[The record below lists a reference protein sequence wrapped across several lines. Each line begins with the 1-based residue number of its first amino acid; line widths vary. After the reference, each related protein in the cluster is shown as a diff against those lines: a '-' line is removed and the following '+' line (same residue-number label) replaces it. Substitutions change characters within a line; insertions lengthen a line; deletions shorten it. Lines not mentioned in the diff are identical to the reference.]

1 MKNTILLKK
10 PMVIVLWLSLLFSF
24 TTKDSSNLI
33 SGTISDEKNKPLS
46 NVEILNSSNNFICY
60 SNEQGNFSI
69 KGKINDELNF
79 MYSGKITKTV
89 KISKLTKNEIKFDT
103 LIADSFV
110 DVTVNPF
117 KNKIVGR
124 VTDNGIPL
132 PGAVVQIKGIKKGTT
147 TDDNGY
153 YGIDA
158 KIGSTLVFSFLG
170 FITQEVK
177 VLKKTL
183 DVNLKSDSKMIE
195 SVVITGTTGIKI
207 KNSVVTSS
215 YSTVAA
221 TEISSSKSES
231 VKALTGKVSGLAITP
246 SEAVKVDKII
256 VRGRESKSDDTAID
270 HEAVS
275 TNQKAGQL
283 TAGEVNDFSNW
294 DYWQGLTKEELS
306 QCKTHWQFAPT
317 FRYSLVLTN
326 QDGYAIQNEKVHLLD
341 DQKTIIWTAVT
352 DNTGRAELWYQPNDT
367 SVTVAKDVAIS
378 DSDFNV
384 IIVKAIEFHKGIN
397 TYQYKKACHPKN
409 KVNIAFMIDATG
421 SMQDEISYLQA
432 ELNDVIAKTKKSLPE
447 VDLKMGSVFYRDKG
461 DDYVVKNFDFT
472 DNSSDL
478 IRFMQHQ
485 KADQGGDFPEAV
497 IEGLENSIHHLS
509 WEEDATTK
517 LLFVLL
523 DAPPHY
529 DDEKV
534 KKLHELT
541 KLAAEKGIRIIT
553 IAASGID
560 KSTEY
565 LMRAIALETN
575 GTYLFIT
582 NHSGIGNDHIEPS
595 TKSYKVEML
604 NDLMLRVILQF
615 SETKPCILNDN
626 YPVNTKIEDEILNN
640 DTIKWSYFPNPT
652 NGFVT
657 IDLNKKANEIYVFD
671 TTGKLIFYKNDI
683 SKQYKIDLT
692 GLPNA
697 IYYLK
702 VVTNTT
708 VLFGKVIKTM

>member
-10 PMVIVLWLSLLFSF
+10 PMVIVLWLSLLLSF
-24 TTKDSSNLI
+24 TSKDTSSLI

-60 SNEQGNFSI
+60 SNDQGNFSI
-69 KGKINDELNF
+69 KGKLNDELNF
-79 MYSGKITKTV
+79 MHSDKRFKTV
-89 KISKLTKNEIKFDT
+89 KISKLTKNEIKFDSLVIST
-103 LIADSFV
+103 YDDKTINL
-110 DVTVNPF
+110 F
-117 KNKIVGR
+117 KNTIVGR
-124 VTDNGIPL
+124 VTENGTPL
-132 PGAVVQIKGIKKGTT
+132 PGATVQIKGMKKGTT
-147 TDDNGY
+147 TDVNGY

-158 KIGSTLVFSFLG
+158 KIGNILIFSYLG
-170 FITQEVK
+170 YITQEVK
-177 VLKKTL
+177 VLNKTL

-195 SVVITGTTGIKI
+195 SVAITGTTGSKRE
-207 KNSVVTSS
+207 KSSVTSS
-215 YSTVAA
+215 YSTVTA
-221 TEISSSKSES
+221 TEISSPKPES
-231 VKALTGKVSGLAITP
+231 IRALTGKVSGLSITS
-246 SEAVKVDKII
+246 SEEVKKDKIVIRGMATLSADKTI
-256 VRGRESKSDDTAID
+256 VKEPL
-270 HEAVS
+270 VS
-275 TNQKAGQL
+275 SQKAGQL

-294 DYWQGLTKEELS
+294 DYWQGLTQEELL
-306 QCKTHWQFAPT
+306 QWKNHWKFAPT

-341 DQKTIIWTAVT
+341 DKKAIVWTAVT
-352 DNTGRAELWYQPNDT
+352 DNTGRAELWYQPNDR
-367 SVTVAKDVAIS
+367 SVTVTKDVAIS
-378 DSDFNV
+378 DSDHNV
-384 IIVKAIEFHKGIN
+384 IIAKATEFHNGIN
-397 TYQYKKACHPKN
+397 TYQYTKSCNPKN

-421 SMQDEISYLQA
+421 SMLDEISYLQA
-432 ELNDVIAKTKKSLPE
+432 ELHDVIAKTKTSLPE
-447 VDLKMGSVFYRDKG
+447 VDLKMGSVFYRDQG

-509 WEEDATTK
+509 WEDDAATK
-517 LLFVLL
+517 LLFILL

-582 NHSGIGNDHIEPS
+582 NHSGIGNDHMEPS

-615 SETKPCILNDN
+615 SETKQCVLNDN

-640 DTIKWSYFPNPT
+640 EAIKWSFYPNPT
-652 NGFVT
+652 NGLVT

-708 VLFGKVIKTM
+708 SLFGKVIKTM

>member
-10 PMVIVLWLSLLFSF
+10 PMVIVLWLSLLLSF
-24 TTKDSSNLI
+24 TTKDTSNLI

-60 SNEQGNFSI
+60 SNEHGNFSI

-79 MYSGKITKTV
+79 IYSGKITKTV

-103 LIADSFV
+103 LVIHTYD
-110 DVTVNPF
+110 DKTVNPF
-117 KNKIVGR
+117 KNSIIGR
-124 VTDNGIPL
+124 VTENGSPL
-132 PGAVVQIKGIKKGTT
+132 PGVTVKIKGINKGTT
-147 TDDNGY
+147 TDINGY

-158 KIGSTLVFSFLG
+158 KNGNVLIFSYLG
-170 FITQEVK
+170 YITQEVK
-177 VLKKTL
+177 VLNKTL
-183 DVNLKSDSKMIE
+183 DVNLISDSKVIE
-195 SVVITGTTGIKI
+195 SVVITGALGVKRN
-207 KNSVVTSS
+207 KSSVTSS
-215 YSTVAA
+215 YSTVTA
-221 TEISSSKSES
+221 TEISSPKPEG
-231 VKALTGKVSGLAITP
+231 VKALVGKVSGLSITS
-246 SEAVKVDKII
+246 SEEVKKDKI
-256 VRGRESKSDDTAID
+256 VLRGMATLSADKTSVTEPVISS
-270 HEAVS
+270 
-275 TNQKAGQL
+275 QKAGQL

-294 DYWQGLTKEELS
+294 DYWQGLTKDELL
-306 QCKTHWQFAPT
+306 QWKNHWKFAPT
-317 FRYSLVLTN
+317 YRYSVVLTN
-326 QDGYAIQNEKVHLLD
+326 QDGFAIQNEKVHLLD
-341 DQKTIIWTAVT
+341 DKNTIIWTAMT
-352 DNTGRAELWYQPNDT
+352 DNTGRAELWYHPND
-367 SVTVAKDVAIS
+367 STVAVAENVSIS
-378 DSDFNV
+378 DSNNKV
-384 IIVKAIEFHKGIN
+384 IITKAKEFHNGIN
-397 TYQYKKACHPKN
+397 TYQYTKACNPKN

-432 ELNDVIAKTKKSLPE
+432 ELQDVIAKTKTSLPE
-447 VDLKMGSVFYRDKG
+447 VDLKMGSVFYRDQG

-472 DNSSDL
+472 SETSDL
-478 IRFMQHQ
+478 MQFIQ
-485 KADQGGDFPEAV
+485 NQNANQGGDFPEAV
-497 IEGLENSIHHLS
+497 LEGLESSINQLS

-534 KKLHELT
+534 KKLQELT

-615 SETKPCILNDN
+615 SETKLCVSNDN
-626 YPVNTKIEDEILNN
+626 YPKNTKIEDEIINSEK
-640 DTIKWSYFPNPT
+640 IKWSFYPNPT
-652 NGFVT
+652 NGLVT
-657 IDLNKKANEIYVFD
+657 IDLDRKANEIYVFD
-671 TTGKLIFYKNDI
+671 TTGKIIFYKKDT
-683 SKQYKIDLT
+683 SKQYNFDLS

-702 VVTNTT
+702 VVTSTT
-708 VLFGKVIKTM
+708 SLFGKVIKTM

>member
-10 PMVIVLWLSLLFSF
+10 PMVIVLWLSLLLSF
-24 TTKDSSNLI
+24 TTKDTSNLI

-60 SNEQGNFSI
+60 SNEHGNFSI

-79 MYSGKITKTV
+79 IYSGKITKTV

-103 LIADSFV
+103 LVIHTYD
-110 DVTVNPF
+110 DKTVNPF
-117 KNKIVGR
+117 KNSIIGR
-124 VTDNGIPL
+124 VTENGSPL
-132 PGAVVQIKGIKKGTT
+132 PGVTVKIKGINKGTT
-147 TDDNGY
+147 TDINGY

-158 KIGSTLVFSFLG
+158 KNGNVLIFSYLG
-170 FITQEVK
+170 YITQEVK
-177 VLKKTL
+177 VLNKTL
-183 DVNLKSDSKMIE
+183 DVNLISDSKVIE
-195 SVVITGTTGIKI
+195 SVVITGALGVKRN
-207 KNSVVTSS
+207 KSSVTSS
-215 YSTVAA
+215 YSTVTA
-221 TEISSSKSES
+221 TEISSPKPEG
-231 VKALTGKVSGLAITP
+231 VKALVGKVSGLSITS
-246 SEAVKVDKII
+246 SEEVKKDKI
-256 VRGRESKSDDTAID
+256 VLRGMATLSADKTSVTEPVISS
-270 HEAVS
+270 
-275 TNQKAGQL
+275 QKAGQL

-294 DYWQGLTKEELS
+294 DYWQGLTKDELL
-306 QCKTHWQFAPT
+306 QWKNHWKFAPT
-317 FRYSLVLTN
+317 YRYSVVLTN
-326 QDGYAIQNEKVHLLD
+326 QDGFAIQNEKVHLLD
-341 DQKTIIWTAVT
+341 DKNTIIWTAMT
-352 DNTGRAELWYQPNDT
+352 DNTGRAELWYHPNDST
-367 SVTVAKDVAIS
+367 IAVAENVSIS
-378 DSDFNV
+378 DSNNKV
-384 IIVKAIEFHKGIN
+384 IITKAKEFHNGIN
-397 TYQYKKACHPKN
+397 TYQYTKACNPKN

-432 ELNDVIAKTKKSLPE
+432 ELQDVIAKTKTSLPE
-447 VDLKMGSVFYRDKG
+447 VDLKMGSVFYRDQG

-472 DNSSDL
+472 SETSDL
-478 IRFMQHQ
+478 MQFIQ
-485 KADQGGDFPEAV
+485 NQNANQGGDFPEAV
-497 IEGLENSIHHLS
+497 LEGLESSINQLS

-534 KKLHELT
+534 KKLQELT

-615 SETKPCILNDN
+615 SETKLCVSNDN
-626 YPVNTKIEDEILNN
+626 YPKNTKIEDEIINSEK
-640 DTIKWSYFPNPT
+640 IKWSFYPNPT
-652 NGFVT
+652 NGLVT
-657 IDLNKKANEIYVFD
+657 IDLDRKANEIYVFD
-671 TTGKLIFYKNDI
+671 TTGKIIFYKKDT
-683 SKQYKIDLT
+683 SKQYNFDLS

-702 VVTNTT
+702 VVTSTT
-708 VLFGKVIKTM
+708 SLFGKVIKTM

>member
-10 PMVIVLWLSLLFSF
+10 RMVIVLWLSLLLSF
-24 TTKDSSNLI
+24 TTKDTSNLI
-33 SGTISDEKNKPLS
+33 SGTICDEKNKPLS
-46 NVEILNSSNNFICY
+46 NVEILNSSNNFISY
-60 SNEQGNFSI
+60 SNELGNFSI

-79 MYSGKITKTV
+79 ICSGKITKTV

-103 LIADSFV
+103 LIADTFV

-117 KNKIVGR
+117 MNKIVGR
-124 VTDNGIPL
+124 VTENGMPL
-132 PGAVVQIKGIKKGTT
+132 PGAVVQIKGIKRGTT
-147 TDDNGY
+147 TDVNGY

-158 KIGSTLVFSFLG
+158 KIGSILIFSYLG
-170 FITQEVK
+170 YITQEVK
-177 VLKKTL
+177 VFKKTL

-195 SVVITGTTGIKI
+195 SVVITGTTGIKR
-207 KNSVVTSS
+207 KKYEVTSS
-215 YSTVAA
+215 YSTVKA
-221 TEISSSKSES
+221 TEISSSKPES
-231 VKALTGKVSGLAITP
+231 VKALTGKVSGLSITP
-246 SEAVKVDKII
+246 SKEVKADKK
-256 VRGRESKSDDTAID
+256 VLSASESKSDDTAID

-306 QCKTHWQFAPT
+306 QWKTHWKFAPT
-317 FRYSLVLTN
+317 FRYSIVLIN

-341 DQKTIIWTAVT
+341 DKKAIIWTAVT
-352 DNTGRAELWYQPNDT
+352 DNTGRAELWYQPNDIN
-367 SVTVAKDVAIS
+367 VTIAKDVAIS

-384 IIVKAIEFHKGIN
+384 IIAKATEFHNGIN
-397 TYQYKKACHPKN
+397 TYQYTKSCNPKN

-432 ELNDVIAKTKKSLPE
+432 ELHDVIAKTKRSLPE
-447 VDLKMGSVFYRDKG
+447 VDLKMGSVFYRDQG

-472 DNSSDL
+472 SETSDL
-478 IRFMQHQ
+478 MQFIQ
-485 KADQGGDFPEAV
+485 KQNANQGGDFPEAV
-497 IEGLENSIHHLS
+497 IEGLESSIHQLS

-534 KKLHELT
+534 KKLQELT

-615 SETKPCILNDN
+615 SETKQCVLNDN
-626 YPVNTKIEDEILNN
+626 YPVNTKIEDEILNS

-652 NGFVT
+652 NGLVT
-657 IDLNKKANEIYVFD
+657 IDLDKKANEIYVFD
-671 TTGKLIFYKNDI
+671 TTGKLIFYKNDV

-708 VLFGKVIKTM
+708 SLFGKVIKTM

>member
-10 PMVIVLWLSLLFSF
+10 PMIIVLWLSILLSF
-24 TTKDSSNLI
+24 TTKDTSNLI

-60 SNEQGNFSI
+60 SNEHGNFSI

-79 MYSGKITKTV
+79 IYSGKITKTV

-103 LIADSFV
+103 LVIHTYD
-110 DVTVNPF
+110 DKTVNPF
-117 KNKIVGR
+117 KNTIIGR
-124 VTDNGIPL
+124 VTENGSPL
-132 PGAVVQIKGIKKGTT
+132 PGVTVKIKGINKGTT
-147 TDDNGY
+147 TDINGY

-158 KIGSTLVFSFLG
+158 KNGNILIFSYLG
-170 FITQEVK
+170 YITQEVK
-177 VLKKTL
+177 VLNKTL
-183 DVNLKSDSKMIE
+183 DVNLISDSKVIE
-195 SVVITGTTGIKI
+195 SVVITGALGVKRN
-207 KNSVVTSS
+207 KSSVTSS
-215 YSTVAA
+215 YKTVPA
-221 TEISSSKSES
+221 TEISSPKPEG
-231 VKALTGKVSGLAITP
+231 VKALVGKVSGLSITS
-246 SEAVKVDKII
+246 SEEVKKDKIVI
-256 VRGRESKSDDTAID
+256 RGMATLSADKTSVTEPVISS
-270 HEAVS
+270 
-275 TNQKAGQL
+275 QKAGQL

-294 DYWQGLTKEELS
+294 DYWQGLTKDELL
-306 QCKTHWQFAPT
+306 KWKNHWKFAPT
-317 FRYSLVLTN
+317 YRYSVVLTN
-326 QDGYAIQNEKVHLLD
+326 QDGFAIQNEKVHLLD
-341 DQKTIIWTAVT
+341 DEKAIIWTAVT
-352 DNTGRAELWYQPNDT
+352 DNIGRAELWYHPND
-367 SVTVAKDVAIS
+367 STVAVTENVSIS
-378 DSDFNV
+378 DSNNKV
-384 IIVKAIEFHKGIN
+384 IITKAKEFHNGIN
-397 TYQYKKACHPKN
+397 TYQYTKACNPKN

-432 ELNDVIAKTKKSLPE
+432 ELQDVIAKTKTSLPE
-447 VDLKMGSVFYRDKG
+447 VDLKMGSVFYRDQG

-472 DNSSDL
+472 SETSDL
-478 IRFMQHQ
+478 MQFIQ
-485 KADQGGDFPEAV
+485 NQNANQGGDFPEAV
-497 IEGLENSIHHLS
+497 IEGLESSINQLS

-534 KKLHELT
+534 KKIQELT

-582 NHSGIGNDHIEPS
+582 NHSGIGNDHIEPT
-595 TKSYKVEML
+595 TKKYKVEML

-615 SETKPCILNDN
+615 SETKQCVSNDN
-626 YPVNTKIEDEILNN
+626 YPKNTKIEDEIINSEK
-640 DTIKWSYFPNPT
+640 IKWSFYPNPT
-652 NGFVT
+652 NGLVT
-657 IDLNKKANEIYVFD
+657 IDLDRKANEIYVFD
-671 TTGKLIFYKNDI
+671 TTGKIIFYKKDT
-683 SKQYKIDLT
+683 SKQYNIDLS

-702 VVTNTT
+702 VVTSTT
-708 VLFGKVIKTM
+708 SLFGKVIKTM